1 MGQYNNALFCQKI
14 AIRCSNRLRQNN
26 SHSMSTVSHQKAP
39 KKFNRCRS
47 YQLHNCDGVRS
58 HIDWRGGRNIFYKG
72 VETSPQQTHSKTV
85 RLTTIHNRP
94 KRTISTSGGLGQLQ
108 MVSELDTGQCA
119 SEEARPLRGVSC
131 KIPHRLEKGTS
142 ANEDAKAPKAGGL

>member
-1 MGQYNNALFCQKI
+1 M
-14 AIRCSNRLRQNN
+14 
-26 SHSMSTVSHQKAP
+26 
-39 KKFNRCRS
+39 
-47 YQLHNCDGVRS
+47 
-58 HIDWRGGRNIFYKG
+58 
-72 VETSPQQTHSKTV
+72 